1 MNHFHLLKLTRLIT
15 FRYLLTIAVLCLQLM
30 PFLIHSVEAQDVL
43 SLLSAR
49 QLAMNHN
56 NLVKLAN
63 SQIIEKQAL
72 VSKMEAR
79 LFPIITVGG
88 FGAYNTNPLDAS
100 IKAGEF
106 NYLLNEFGGT
116 SGPLGF
122 LAPLPA
128 EDIPLI
134 QSSSW
139 PFVAHGT
146 IIQPLS
152 MLPRIQTGVTAA
164 KIETELAHS
173 GLDSLKKTITSKVD
187 QSFCGILLVDAE
199 MAAIQAE
206 ISYARNQLAHGRDGA
221 EMGELLVTEE
231 TGLEVDLLDAK
242 MKWEKALAKRKQLT
256 YGFNFLTG
264 RPIEAEV
271 ALHPDLPSSPSRCKL
286 AEYLQAAHT
295 NNPDLIKAEGQVAL
309 AEQQIIAIDQGNI
322 PEIYAFGSLIHQEGT
337 PLVEETF
344 GLIGLAASWDLYDF
358 GKTDAERMVGLQ
370 QKIQAQ
376 ELEHNTARVL
386 EKNIA
391 SLFSQLAHADALI
404 ALATKNKHYR
414 RLQLKLAQDQVEQ
427 HQELDTKELEA
438 RWELAEAET
447 ELKGALIKRFLALE
461 ELDRL
466 AGLKKAEGCLPQ

>member
-1 MNHFHLLKLTRLIT
+1 VNHVPFCRLSCFIT
-15 FRYLLTIAVLCLQLM
+15 SCSVLAMAVLCLHLT
-30 PFLIHSVEAQDVL
+30 PFIHRAEAQEVL
-43 SLLSAR
+43 SLLDAR
-49 QLAMNHN
+49 QLAMKHN

-63 SQIIEKQAL
+63 SQIVEKQAL
-72 VSKMEAR
+72 VSKMKAR
-79 LFPIITVGG
+79 LFPIMTVGG
-88 FGAYNTNPLDAS
+88 FGAYNTNPLDVR
-100 IKAGEF
+100 IKAGDF

-128 EDIPLI
+128 EDITLV

-139 PFVAHGT
+139 PFVAYGT
-146 IIQPLS
+146 VIQPLS

-164 KIETELAHS
+164 KIETEIAHS
-173 GLDSLKKTITSKVD
+173 GLDSLEKTITSKVD
-187 QSFCGILLVDAE
+187 QSFCGILLADAE
-199 MAAIQAE
+199 IAATQAE
-206 ISYARNQLAHGRDGA
+206 INYTRSQLAHGRDGV
-221 EMGELLVTEE
+221 ELGEILPTEE
-231 TGLEVDLLDAK
+231 TGLEVELLDAE
-242 MKWEKALAKRKQLT
+242 MKREKALAKRKQLT
-256 YGFNFLTG
+256 YDFNLLTG

-271 ALHPDLPSSPSRCKL
+271 ALHPDLPPPPTRYTL
-286 AEYLQAAHT
+286 EEYLQAART
-295 NNPDLIKAEGQVAL
+295 NNPDLMKAEAQVAL
-309 AEQQIIAIDQGNI
+309 AEQQIISIDQGDI

-337 PLVEETF
+337 PVVEETF

-358 GKTDAERMVGLQ
+358 GKTDAERLVGLQ
-370 QKIQAQ
+370 QKIQAK

-391 SLFSQLAHADALI
+391 SLFSQLTHADALI

-438 RWELAEAET
+438 RWELAEAEA

-461 ELDRL
+461 ELGRL
-466 AGLKKAEGCLPQ
+466 ADLDNNQLAGQ